1 MIKKFLVSLLLPV
14 GLLLGTTGCTAW
26 LTLKPEGEVVLEDF
40 WKNESNVE
48 SVLLACYR
56 GMTEDDVI
64 NRMIVW
70 GELRSDNMIANGSIS
85 YDMQK
90 ILDGDITSTN
100 SFANWGK
107 FYTIINYCNT
117 VLKYSKGVQ
126 DYDKNFTDG
135 DYQRV
140 RAEAITLR
148 SLCYFYLVRTF
159 KEVPWVNTAS
169 VDDTQNYDFFKAS
182 EDEVLDSLVSN
193 LNEIRYSASSNFGD
207 PIMNKGRI
215 TKNAVNAL
223 LADIYLWRND
233 YVNCITAC
241 NRVLADTT
249 LKLVDE
255 KTYYTQVFG
264 FGNSP
269 ESIFELQFDTKTQTN
284 KPVQDLYGNGSD
296 PLGDLSFPATLAFNT
311 SEKVAGLYS
320 PYAYKVPSTSIVEG
334 PDDVRAKDSY
344 ILYGGRFFIFKYAGL
359 TRSVLS
365 NGVSVYQYRSGNAT
379 SNWIVYRLS
388 DVILMKAE
396 ALAQRAAGSNLKEAV
411 DMVNLTYLRAN
422 PLEAPLDVVNYPTKE
437 DVQKLVLRER
447 QREFLFEGKR
457 WFDLVRMAR
466 REGTTSNLNTYVE
479 AKVSGASASLGA
491 PVLNAMYMPVA
502 KSELE
507 ANPNMTQ
514 NPFYEESGTSSTR

>member
-1 MIKKFLVSLLLPV
+1 MIKKLLYSVLLSI
-14 GLLLGTTGCTAW
+14 GLLMGTTGCTAW

-56 GMTEDDVI
+56 GMTEDDII

-70 GELRSDNMIANGSIS
+70 GELRSDNMVASGSIS
-85 YDMQK
+85 LDMQK

-100 SFANWGK
+100 GFARWGK

-117 VLKYSKGVQ
+117 VLKYAKGVQ

-135 DYQRV
+135 DYLRV
-140 RAEAITLR
+140 RAEAMTLR

-169 VDDTQNYDFFKAS
+169 VDDTQDYDFYKS
-182 EDEVLDSLVSN
+182 TEDEVLDSIVSN
-193 LNEIRYSASSNFGD
+193 LNEVRFNATSNFGEID
-207 PIMNKGRI
+207 MNKGRI
-215 TKNAVNAL
+215 TKNAINAL

-233 YVNCITAC
+233 YTNCIIAC

-249 LKLVDE
+249 LKLAEE
-255 KTYYTQVFG
+255 KSYYSLVFG
-264 FGNSP
+264 SGNSP
-269 ESIFELQFDTKTQTN
+269 ESIFELQFDPKVQTN
-284 KPVQDLYGNGSD
+284 NPVRSLYGYESD
-296 PLGDLSFPATLAFNT
+296 KEGDLSFPATLAFNT
-311 SEKVAGLYS
+311 NDRVAGLYS
-320 PYAYKVPSTSIVEG
+320 PFAFKVPSTTVIES

-344 ILYGGRFFIFKYAGL
+344 SLYGGKYYIFKYAGYG
-359 TRSVLS
+359 RAVLG
-365 NGVSVYQYRSGNAT
+365 NGFTEYLYRTGNST

-396 ALAQRAAGSNLKEAV
+396 ALAQKGATENLKDAV
-411 DMVNLTYLRAN
+411 DLVNLTYLRSN
-422 PLEAPLDVVNYPTKE
+422 SLESPLEAINYPTKE

-479 AKVSGASASLGA
+479 AKISGAAASLGA
-491 PVLNAMYMPVA
+491 PVLNAMYMPVS

-514 NPFYEESGTSSTR
+514 NPFYEESGSSSTR